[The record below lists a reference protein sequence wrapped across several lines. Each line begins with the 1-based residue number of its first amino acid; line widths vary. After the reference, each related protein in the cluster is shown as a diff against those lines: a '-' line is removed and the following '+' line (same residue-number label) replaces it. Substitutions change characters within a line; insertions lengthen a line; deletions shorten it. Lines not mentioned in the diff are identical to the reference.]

1 LLWALF
7 GLLLLV
13 ALTLVPLRVDF
24 SIQHGREPPSSAEV
38 RWGGLRLPERTPAAA
53 ADASRPKPTQRTPRR
68 VIRHVLRTKG
78 LAAAAARLAVRLI
91 QQVQVREARLEVRLG
106 LADPADTGQLW
117 ATLAPALAV
126 LSSRSDACI
135 SLTPEFSR
143 PCCELAGRANLQV
156 IPARLLLAVGRTLL
170 SLPPWRALWRFFVA

>member
-7 GLLLLV
+7 VLVLLV

-24 SIQHGREPPSSAEV
+24 SIQPGRDPSSSAEV
-38 RWGGLRLPERTPAAA
+38 CWGGLRLPERTPAAVE
-53 ADASRPKPTQRTPRR
+53 ASRSRPTQRTPRR

-78 LAAAAARLAVRLI
+78 LAGAAARLAVRLV
-91 QQVQVREARLEVRLG
+91 QQVKVCEACLEVRLG

-126 LSSRSDACI
+126 LSSRGDACI
-135 SLTPEFSR
+135 SLIPEFSR
-143 PCCELAGRANLQV
+143 PCCELAGRANVQLV
-156 IPARLLLAVGRTLL
+156 PARLLLAVGRTLL
-170 SLPPWRALWRFFVA
+170 SVPPWRALWRFFVG

>member
-1 LLWALF
+1 MLWALF

-38 RWGGLRLPERTPAAA
+38 RWGGLRLRERTPAAA
-53 ADASRPKPTQRTPRR
+53 EAPRRKPTQRTPRR

-126 LSSRSDACI
+126 LSSRSDTWI

-143 PCCELAGRANLQV
+143 PCCELAGRVNLQV